1 MDYSE
6 GFVDLTG
13 EEEAGL
19 YAVRDPSLEIPQLLR
34 LKRVALTGPSGETIY
49 ISTQEALELARQ
61 SLLVQDFYAAGT
73 TEDTFT
79 FQTASSEFF
88 LVLATIKT
96 AQANPEIITE
106 EWVLSPPLLEGTLP
120 FLEAY
125 AVHQTI
131 IDVVLARSVA
141 KKLESS
147 LGIDDTMIRLAL
159 TSCDF
164 PQALWMT
171 RTNAMEIMRSR
182 LDASIPQSSKR
193 LLLTP
198 HQARQIAPL
207 FKKGV
212 LPLPSGFLPDDVD
225 GDLFPRAYCNKMS
238 IEYMT
243 DNLKCFR
250 LIDGLEGVDT
260 LRAIF
265 QRSAFTPALE
275 NKFICAVPW
284 VWGGTPFELRVA
296 RDKEGCWQLYA
307 LEDRQ
312 QRLTEMEDEGA
323 VGSDIETLET
333 TPLKKIILFSSPGTG
348 FLPHPP
354 SDYWVPREAPDGS
367 VGQQPLQFGEFNS
380 GLHVCLHPPLATR
393 PKNVENSLI
402 GVEFNKL
409 GILL

>member
-1 MDYSE
+1 MTGKETNTIWVTKGTMDYSE

-61 SLLVQDFYAAGT
+61 SLLVQDCYAAGT

-88 LVLATIKT
+88 HVLATIKT

-106 EWVLSPPLLEGTLP
+106 EWVLSPPLREGTLP

-164 PQALWMT
+164 PQA
-171 RTNAMEIMRSR
+171 R
-182 LDASIPQSSKR
+182 
-193 LLLTP
+193 
-198 HQARQIAPL
+198 
-207 FKKGV
+207 
-212 LPLPSGFLPDDVD
+212 
-225 GDLFPRAYCNKMS
+225 
-238 IEYMT
+238 
-243 DNLKCFR
+243 
-250 LIDGLEGVDT
+250 
-260 LRAIF
+260 
-265 QRSAFTPALE
+265 
-275 NKFICAVPW
+275 
-284 VWGGTPFELRVA
+284 
-296 RDKEGCWQLYA
+296 
-307 LEDRQ
+307 
-312 QRLTEMEDEGA
+312 
-323 VGSDIETLET
+323 
-333 TPLKKIILFSSPGTG
+333 
-348 FLPHPP
+348 
-354 SDYWVPREAPDGS
+354 
-367 VGQQPLQFGEFNS
+367 LQFFR
-380 GLHVCLHPPLATR
+380 HR
-393 PKNVENSLI
+393 P
-402 GVEFNKL
+402 G
-409 GILL
+409 